1 MSLHTFIQKFQNLK
15 VDRARGVAP
24 HKPILLL
31 SIIDNIEGGD
41 IQSNKIFITPELV
54 ASFKENWSLLA
65 SDAFQPRFA
74 LPFYHLTS
82 DKFWKLHA
90 REGYETAISMKGVM
104 RNFSQLNEAI
114 EYGEI
119 SDELFEL
126 LSNKESRDILRQVLL
141 NTYFPS
147 QKEAYFSKRGNYI
160 KSIEEKILHQPPS
173 EYKKEIEQAIASK
186 DEEEVYTRG
195 GLFKK
200 KVPQIYNYTCA
211 ISGMRIDMAADI
223 SMVDACHIIPF
234 KISHDDTVSNGITLC
249 PNLHRAF
256 DRGLI
261 SIDESY
267 RVVVSNHFS
276 ETVESPF
283 NLRQFEGKELQLP
296 RDKQLFP
303 SLENFAWYRKYMFE
317 RWRNKTMPE
326 P

>member
-1 MSLHTFIQKFQNLK
+1 MSLHAFIEKFQRLK
-15 VDRARGVAP
+15 VDKAHGVAP

-31 SIIDNIEGGD
+31 SVIDGVERGEIPT
-41 IQSNKIFITPELV
+41 NKIFITPELV

-90 REGYETAISMKGVM
+90 KEGYETALLMRGIM
-104 RNFSQLNEAI
+104 RNFSQLNQAI
-114 EYGEI
+114 EYAEI

-126 LSNKESRDILRQVLL
+126 LSNKESRERLRQVLL
-141 NTYFPS
+141 DTYFPL
-147 QKEAYFSKRGNYI
+147 QREAYFSKRGDYI

-173 EYKKEIEQAIASK
+173 EYRKEIEKALASK
-186 DEEEVYTRG
+186 DEEEVYIRG
-195 GLFKK
+195 NYFKNT
-200 KVPQIYNYTCA
+200 VPKIYNYTCA
-211 ISGMRIDMAADI
+211 ISGMRVNVVADI

-234 KISHDDTVSNGITLC
+234 KLSHDDTISNGITLC

-261 SIDESY
+261 TIDESY

-283 NLRQFEGKELQLP
+283 NLRQFAGKKLQLP
-296 RDKQLFP
+296 HEEKLFP
-303 SLENFAWYRKYMFE
+303 SLENFAWHRKHWFE
-317 RWRNKTMPE
+317 RWRNQSMRT
-326 P
+326 